1 MSGCKARETTRLL
14 DRACPRR
21 LPNRE
26 VAVSLYSVGKNAM
39 LTWRQSGSAYADV
52 VQGISRQLFEVR
64 RDRKAAGASRVTRAL
79 EIGREVFEPLIWT
92 LKLAMA
98 GDNMLSHSFTSRETR
113 SFHCLACYSEG
124 TDAHFFDLFFIGANF
139 VQRAAVVNLQAS
151 LRKTCSLRDQSVAP
165 PDKRTHSPV
174 T

>member
-26 VAVSLYSVGKNAM
+26 VAVSLYSVGKKAM

-52 VQGISRQLFEVR
+52 VQATSRQLFEVS
-64 RDRKAAGASRVTRAL
+64 RDGKAAGASRVTRAL
-79 EIGREVFEPLIWT
+79 EIGERYSNHSSGHSNWRWPAITCCRIASPHVKHGLSIASH
-92 LKLAMA
+92 AMA
-98 GDNMLSHSFTSRETR
+98 KAH
-113 SFHCLACYSEG
+113 
-124 TDAHFFDLFFIGANF
+124 AHFFDLFLIGANF
-139 VQRAAVVNLQAS
+139 VQRAAVVNLRAS

-165 PDKRTHSPV
+165 PDTRTHSPV